1 MEGIKKTHHPK
12 IKIAAPLENQEVT
25 TFVAR
30 FNELLTAGRMNKDI
44 FLAFKALVPEYK
56 IHGDYL
62 NEAVTGVSDQ
72 NLKNG

>member
-1 MEGIKKTHHPK
+1 M
-12 IKIAAPLENQEVT
+12 T

-30 FNELLTAGRMNKDI
+30 FNELLAAGRINKDI